1 MLDKNTFSE
10 NKKIIDLGLDR
21 ISKVLN
27 YFENPQNSFMT
38 IHLAG
43 TNGKGSTSNII
54 QKILMSAYPEKNIGL
69 YTSP

>member
-10 NKKIIDLGLDR
+10 NKKIIDLGLSR
-21 ISKVLN
+21 ISTILN
-27 YFENPQNSFMT
+27 YFKNPENSFMS

-54 QKILMSAYPEKNIGL
+54 QKILI
-69 YTSP
+69 